1 METLES
7 STVLFPTSL
16 PPLVLNPVITSI
28 LFAAVIAILVLS
40 RKNSKLPHA
49 NPPAWYAPTT
59 INQLDAVKNG
69 MNIVDDARKRF
80 PDKPYRMINNNGE
93 MIVLPARFA
102 NTIRNEA
109 GLSFAKASTQVGSV
123 NYLYEA
129 KKKANYP
136 GLPRPCSRIYSYR
149 NHRPSRTS
157 ITKRC

>member
-69 MNIVDDARKRF
+69 MNIVDDARRGF
-80 PDKPYRMINNNGE
+80 P
-93 MIVLPARFA
+93 
-102 NTIRNEA
+102 
-109 GLSFAKASTQVGSV
+109 
-123 NYLYEA
+123 
-129 KKKANYP
+129 
-136 GLPRPCSRIYSYR
+136 
-149 NHRPSRTS
+149 TS
-157 ITKRC
+157 HIE